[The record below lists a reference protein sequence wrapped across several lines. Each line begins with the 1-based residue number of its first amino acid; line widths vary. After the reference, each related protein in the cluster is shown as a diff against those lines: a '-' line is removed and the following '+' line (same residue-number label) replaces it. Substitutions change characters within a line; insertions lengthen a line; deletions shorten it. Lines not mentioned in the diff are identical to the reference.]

1 MKGKSKLLAL
11 LLSAVM
17 AFGVC
22 ATAACGDSGGENP
35 DNTQNQDQN
44 QDQNQNQ
51 KTPEVSSVTL
61 KHSGKVVGETMEVSL
76 SDKTLTLVA
85 EVVKDDGADGKVTWT
100 SSNEQVATVAEGTVT
115 LKTAGET
122 TIRAQAGNK
131 SASVKL
137 TVKDSAVT
145 PPPAEPEVHS
155 VAIKY
160 DGEVVENTITVYLE
174 DETAKLEAVVT
185 KDDDADDTVT
195 WSSSNME
202 VATVSN
208 LGTLALKTVG
218 ETTVKAQAG
227 DKSAELLVKVAN
239 KPAPPKPDP
248 EVRSVAIKYNDANVN
263 STLETNFSAG
273 SIELKAAVTADE
285 GAEYTL
291 SWTSSETDVATIQGD
306 NNGAT
311 VTFVAPGETVIKAIA
326 TEEVA
331 AQFVLT
337 IKDDRPPVSYTI
349 TVTDGKAKNAEGEE
363 VTSAVA
369 GEQITLEA
377 EIPAH
382 KTFTD
387 WEIDNDIELNGN
399 TFTMPAANVNAS
411 AQFTDTLYPLTVVG
425 GTVIKAG
432 DVDNPEG
439 TPGEGSS
446 AQNREMTYQIAYG
459 KQVTIKAAD
468 ATSGNVFIAWDFMTV
483 NNRVGETGLET
494 YTFNMSDGDS
504 AIYMSV
510 YSELQTSIFSNAKV
524 STPEYWD
531 DSLSKIITNGVPA
544 GEAADPDLR
553 GLSGCRLAF
562 NGDAKAQ
569 TGAVGHNIPVS
580 AYHFGS
586 KLGRGM
592 GIIILKNH
600 SDKAITIEIAGNSP
614 GIYTGSGYV
623 TVEPHQTVRKCFI
636 LSKDVA
642 GGSWWGMALRSDV
655 GGTADEHAV
664 VDMVCGMG
672 TELYP
677 TGDPF
682 YKLADGAQQVHYVPG
697 GSFGTSYNNP
707 LDPQNQAFLLKDQ
720 DGAGPNGGYINMR
733 GWAAQYGPD
742 AANRWAKITISNMPA
757 YSADTPTTAIY
768 GRAINTAN
776 NAFAHSKSKWKVVIT
791 TDANSPTGGIAWEID
806 FQESGQT
813 ELFKFEIPRTSEG
826 EQFHVYL
833 ILEDMYGLT
842 GTVGVSLFL
851 NLTYNNVF
859 GYEEA

>member
-61 KHSGKVVGETMEVSL
+61 KHSGKVVGETLEVSL

-160 DGEVVENTITVYLE
+160 EGEVVENTITVYLE

-185 KDDDADDTVT
+185 KDDDADGTVAWT
-195 WSSSNME
+195 SSNMD

-208 LGTLALKTVG
+208 LGTLALKSVG

-291 SWTSSETDVATIQGD
+291 SWTSSETEVATIQGD

-432 DVDNPEG
+432 EVENPQG
-439 TPGEGSS
+439 TPGEGEGVTK
-446 AQNREMTYQIAYG
+446 EMTYQFAFDTQI
-459 KQVTIKAAD
+459 TIKANA
-468 ATSGNVFIAWDFMTV
+468 AESGQVFVGWDFMTL
-483 NNRVGETGLET
+483 NNRVGDVGAEEYSFQMGDGETAS
-494 YTFNMSDGDS
+494 YTSCYSAFTNKLWYANTVGDQNL
-504 AIYMSV
+504 YG
-510 YSELQTSIFSNAKV
+510 
-524 STPEYWD
+524 D
-531 DSLSKIITNGVPA
+531 RGSLITNG
-544 GEAADPDLR
+544 GDDADLQ
-553 GLSGCRLAF
+553 GLSGYKLKILGGTKAAGETSF
-562 NGDAKAQ
+562 PNNITQANGVFDSYNGRKMC
-569 TGAVGHNIPVS
+569 
-580 AYHFGS
+580 
-586 KLGRGM
+586 KL
-592 GIIILKNH
+592 ILKNH
-600 SDKAITIEIAGNSP
+600 SDVSVSLETYADYR
-614 GIYTGSGYV
+614 GIFVTSGKV
-623 TVEPHQTVRKCFI
+623 TVEPNSVKVKCFEVPI
-636 LSKDVA
+636 
-642 GGSWWGMALRSDV
+642 GIGQSWCGVRLCEDAPAS
-655 GGTADEHAV
+655 EQPIE
-664 VDMVCGMG
+664 VDMVCGIASD
-672 TELYP
+672 LYP
-677 TGDPF
+677 KGDPYLSAGEGAESVTF
-682 YKLADGAQQVHYVPG
+682 AEEGKGSGVGYSPTILKTGSYSFCAQSGDYTFDGVKEVY
-697 GSFGTSYNNP
+697 YR
-707 LDPQNQAFLLKDQ
+707 L
-720 DGAGPNGGYINMR
+720 
-733 GWAAQYGPD
+733 
-742 AANRWAKITISNMPA
+742 KITNLPA
-757 YSADTPTTAIY
+757 YDAENSKLVIY
-768 GRAINTAN
+768 GRAINN
-776 NAFAHSKSKWKVVIT
+776 MAHPGRTVGGHWRIVLSDKADNPGIVTGAAIYDFTIT
-791 TDANSPTGGIAWEID
+791 QYNETI
-806 FQESGQT
+806 
-813 ELFKFEIPRTSEG
+813 LFKVELDRTEEMNDLYLFILSPEWKDG
-826 EQFHVYL
+826 SNAWALITQF
-833 ILEDMYGLT
+833 
-842 GTVGVSLFL
+842 
-851 NLTYNNVF
+851 TYNNVF
-859 GYEEA
+859 GFEEV